1 MTQCPAWRMVA
12 AGGRIN
18 SAAALDRT
26 GPKRWARRA
35 GPGPVRTRQGIAR
48 HDQSQSTNSTAA
60 RAPRTRRTCRARNPQ
75 TPSQTAL
82 SRFAAA
88 DAAPGRTRDASWQAG
103 CIRLAGR
110 VQANGP
116 GAGWR
121 RRSLAGLVLA
131 GRPGAGPLQAGGP
144 GALAGMIRSESRW

>member
-1 MTQCPAWRMVA
+1 MLLRWIGPDQR
-12 AGGRIN
+12 GGPGEP
-18 SAAALDRT
+18 DP
-26 GPKRWARRA
+26 GPSEQGRASPDTTRVNPPTARHPGLLEHEEPA
-35 GPGPVRTRQGIAR
+35 GPGTHR
-48 HDQSQSTNSTAA
+48 HH
-60 RAPRTRRTCRARNPQ
+60 RGP
-75 TPSQTAL
+75 AL

-121 RRSLAGLVLA
+121 RRSLAGLVRA

-144 GALAGMIRSESRW
+144 GALAGMTRSESRW